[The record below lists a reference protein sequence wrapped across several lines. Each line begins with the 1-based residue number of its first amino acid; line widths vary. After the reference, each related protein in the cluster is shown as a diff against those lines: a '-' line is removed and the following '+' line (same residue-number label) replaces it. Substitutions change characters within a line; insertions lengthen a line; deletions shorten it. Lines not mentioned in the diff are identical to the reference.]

1 MNVLNA
7 RILQETYF
15 DNLVLNSMIAPE
27 YGYEISLGTVES
39 SIGNIREIYFAL
51 EGREL
56 RSEREEH
63 NQERECFNL
72 VYPLTFSMP
81 DGTEIV
87 VDHHQDWNEIRQW
100 YEQNP
105 DATERYFQYPVN
117 IIYEDGTIVSIAN
130 EENLIQ
136 AYEDC
141 GQ

>member
-1 MNVLNA
+1 
-7 RILQETYF
+7 
-15 DNLVLNSMIAPE
+15 
-27 YGYEISLGTVES
+27 
-39 SIGNIREIYFAL
+39 
-51 EGREL
+51 
-56 RSEREEH
+56 
-63 NQERECFNL
+63 
-72 VYPLTFSMP
+72 MP